1 MSILHTLSLQDRPIY
16 KVTKTNGGAGCST
29 AELLAALMGGPDQIE
44 VAYALVAKFGGLP
57 AMLNAT
63 DTEIQEVNGIGLAL
77 AARLKAA
84 LEIGRRLMMVVPEDR
99 VVIRSPGDTA
109 SVLMPEL
116 SHLEQEHFVVL
127 VLNTRN
133 EMMSKY
139 TLYRGNGNSMTI
151 RVAEVFQ
158 EAVRRGAASII
169 VAHNHPSGD
178 PAPSPEDVA
187 ITRTLVQAGDLMGI
201 EVLDHMVIGE
211 QRFISMK
218 ERGLG
223 FS

>member
-1 MSILHTLSLQDRPIY
+1 MSILHTLPLRERPVY
-16 KVTKTNGGAGCST
+16 KITKTNGGTGCST
-29 AELLAALMGGPDQIE
+29 VDLLAALMGGPEQIE
-44 VAYALVAKFGGLP
+44 VAYALIAKFHNLP
-57 AMLNAT
+57 TMLNAT

-84 LEIGRRLMMVVPEDR
+84 LEIGRRLMTTVPDDR
-99 VVIRSPGDTA
+99 AVLRSPGDAA
-109 SVLMPEL
+109 SILMPEL
-116 SHLEQEHFVVL
+116 SHLERERLVVL

-133 EMMSKY
+133 QLMSKF
-139 TLYRGNGNSMTI
+139 TLYQGSRDSMHI
-151 RVAEVFQ
+151 RTAEVFQ

-178 PAPSPEDVA
+178 PAPSPEDIA
-187 ITRTLVQAGDLMGI
+187 ITRTLIQAGKLMCI
-201 EVLDHMVIGE
+201 EILDHIIIGN

-223 FS
+223 F